1 MEKSFI
7 ERLTDEQVVAFLER
21 TYADRGTYSYEF
33 SRDKFQIYVYT
44 TDRRFSFGLFEYD
57 AKGCSRSRSLWIKY
71 LYEVF
76 GEEYK
81 QAYLDYCAEIF
92 N

>member
-21 TYADRGTYSYEF
+21 TYTDRGTYPY
-33 SRDKFQIYVYT
+33 KFIRKKFNIYVHAK
-44 TDRRFSFGLFEYD
+44 DNRFGFNLFEYNVG
-57 AKGCSRSRSLWIKY
+57 GCSYFSLWIKY

-81 QAYLDYCAEIF
+81 QAYLEHCAKIF